1 VTSVN
6 PDAAAPDPYAAFP
19 GSLSPSRANDF
30 LTCPLLFRFRSIDRL
45 PEPSSPA
52 ALRGTLVHSALEH
65 LFDLPA
71 ADRTVARTRVLFT
84 EAWLE
89 LAANDEESA
98 RILEA
103 ELGLGGTVDP
113 AEVAERVLASA
124 LPLLDTYFA
133 LEDPSRLEPH
143 ARELGVS
150 VEIAESFSIRGF
162 VDRID
167 RSPAG
172 EIRIVDYKTGKAPGS
187 RYEAKAMF
195 QMRFYALAWWRM
207 TGDMPRMLQLM
218 YLGSSEVLRYEPTE
232 QDLLS
237 TERKILALREA
248 INAAARS
255 GVFAPTTSRL
265 CDWCAH
271 RPSCPAWGGVLP
283 PMPPPDLWLPA
294 ASRVDSPF
302 ESVAASASAPP
313 TEGAATSNSAAPFG
327 TASAGPQG

>member
-1 VTSVN
+1 VSDPTI
-6 PDAAAPDPYAAFP
+6 DPYAAFP

-45 PEPSSPA
+45 PEISSPA
-52 ALRGTLVHSALEH
+52 ALRGTLVHTALEH

-71 ADRTVARTRVLFT
+71 KERTVNRTRALLT

-89 LAANDEESA
+89 LAATDPESA
-98 RILEA
+98 IVLQSD
-103 ELGLGGTVDP
+103 LGLAIGVDP
-113 AEVAERVLASA
+113 AEAAEQVLARA

-150 VEIAESFSIRGF
+150 VEIADSFAIRGF

-172 EIRIVDYKTGKAPGS
+172 EIRIVDYKTGKAPGAGF
-187 RYEAKAMF
+187 EAKAMF

-207 TGDMPRMLQLM
+207 TGEMPRMLQLM
-218 YLGSSEVLRYEPTE
+218 YLGSSEVLRYEPNE
-232 QDLLS
+232 DDLLA

-248 INAAARS
+248 INKAARS
-255 GVFAPTTSRL
+255 GEFAPTTSRL

-271 RPSCPAWGGVLP
+271 RPSCPAWGGALP
-283 PMPPPDLWLPA
+283 PMPLPSQWL
-294 ASRVDSPF
+294 D
-302 ESVAASASAPP
+302 
-313 TEGAATSNSAAPFG
+313 AAPRVSLSP
-327 TASAGPQG
+327 ASSAEKMLA

>member
-1 VTSVN
+1 VSNVSDPTI
-6 PDAAAPDPYAAFP
+6 DPYAAFP

-45 PEPSSPA
+45 PEISSPA
-52 ALRGTLVHSALEH
+52 ALRGTLVHTALEH

-71 ADRTVARTRVLFT
+71 KERTVNRTRALLT

-89 LAANDEESA
+89 LAATDPESA
-98 RILEA
+98 IVLQSD
-103 ELGLGGTVDP
+103 LGLAIGVDP
-113 AEVAERVLASA
+113 AEAAEQVLARA

-150 VEIAESFSIRGF
+150 VEIADSFAIRGF

-172 EIRIVDYKTGKAPGS
+172 EIRIVDYKTGKAPGAGF
-187 RYEAKAMF
+187 EAKAMF

-207 TGDMPRMLQLM
+207 TGEMPRMLQLM
-218 YLGSSEVLRYEPTE
+218 YLGSSEVLRYEPNE
-232 QDLLS
+232 DDLLS

-248 INAAARS
+248 INKAARS
-255 GVFAPTTSRL
+255 GEFAPTTSRL

-271 RPSCPAWGGVLP
+271 RPSCPAWGGALP
-283 PMPPPDLWLPA
+283 PMPPPSQWL
-294 ASRVDSPF
+294 D
-302 ESVAASASAPP
+302 
-313 TEGAATSNSAAPFG
+313 AAPRVSLSP
-327 TASAGPQG
+327 ASSAEKMLA

>member
-1 VTSVN
+1 MSDPTI
-6 PDAAAPDPYAAFP
+6 DPYAAFP

-45 PEPSSPA
+45 PEISSPA
-52 ALRGTLVHSALEH
+52 ALRGTLVHTALEH

-71 ADRTVARTRVLFT
+71 KERTVNRTRALLT

-89 LAANDEESA
+89 LAATDPESA
-98 RILEA
+98 IVLQSD
-103 ELGLGGTVDP
+103 LGLAIGVDP
-113 AEVAERVLASA
+113 AEAAEQVLARA

-150 VEIAESFSIRGF
+150 VEIADSFAIRGF

-172 EIRIVDYKTGKAPGS
+172 EIRIVDYKTGKAPGAGF
-187 RYEAKAMF
+187 EAKAMF

-207 TGDMPRMLQLM
+207 TGEMPRMLQLM
-218 YLGSSEVLRYEPTE
+218 YLGSSEVLRYEPNE
-232 QDLLS
+232 DDLLS

-248 INAAARS
+248 INKAARS
-255 GVFAPTTSRL
+255 GEFAPTTSRL

-271 RPSCPAWGGVLP
+271 RPSCPAWGGALP
-283 PMPPPDLWLPA
+283 PMPPPSQWL
-294 ASRVDSPF
+294 D
-302 ESVAASASAPP
+302 
-313 TEGAATSNSAAPFG
+313 AAPRVSLSP
-327 TASAGPQG
+327 ASSAEKMLA

>member
-1 VTSVN
+1 MSDVN
-6 PDAAAPDPYAAFP
+6 DDAAALDPFAAFP

-30 LTCPLLFRFRSIDRL
+30 RTCPLLFRFRTIDRL

-52 ALRGTLVHSALEH
+52 ALRGTLVHTALEH
-65 LFDLPA
+65 LFDLPSG
-71 ADRTVARTRVLFT
+71 DRTVARTRALLT
-84 EAWLE
+84 QAWLE

-103 ELGLGGTVDP
+103 ELGLDGTADH
-113 AEVAERVLASA
+113 AEVADRVLASA

-133 LEDPSRLEPH
+133 LEDPSRLEPY
-143 ARELGVS
+143 AREFAVS
-150 VEIAESFSIRGF
+150 VEIAEAFTIRGF

-207 TGDMPRMLQLM
+207 TGEIPRRLQLM

-232 QDLLS
+232 QDLVS
-237 TERKILALREA
+237 TERTILALREA
-248 INAAARS
+248 INKAARS
-255 GVFAPTTSRL
+255 GDFAPTTSRL

-271 RPSCPAWGGVLP
+271 QSSCPAKGGVLP
-283 PMPPPDLWLPA
+283 AMPPPELWLSP
-294 ASRVDSPF
+294 ASRNDSPF
-302 ESVAASASAPP
+302 ER
-313 TEGAATSNSAAPFG
+313 
-327 TASAGPQG
+327 TASAQPPE

>member
-1 VTSVN
+1 MN
-6 PDAAAPDPYAAFP
+6 DDAAALDPFAAFP

-30 LTCPLLFRFRSIDRL
+30 LTCPLLFRFRTIDRL

-52 ALRGTLVHSALEH
+52 ALRGTLVHTALEH

-71 ADRTVARTRVLFT
+71 GERTVVQTRALLT
-84 EAWLE
+84 QAWLE
-89 LAANDEESA
+89 LAASDVYSA
-98 RILEA
+98 RILQE
-103 ELGLGGTVDP
+103 ELGLDGTADP
-113 AEVAERVLASA
+113 AEVADRVLASA

-133 LEDPSRLEPH
+133 LEDPSRLEPY
-143 ARELGVS
+143 AREFAVS
-150 VEIAESFSIRGF
+150 VEIAEAFTIRGF

-207 TGDMPRMLQLM
+207 TGDIPRRLQLM

-232 QDLLS
+232 QDLVS
-237 TERKILALREA
+237 TERRILALREA
-248 INAAARS
+248 INKAARS

-265 CDWCAH
+265 CDWCAYQS
-271 RPSCPAWGGVLP
+271 SCPAKGGVLP
-283 PMPPPDLWLPA
+283 PMPSPDLWLSP

-302 ESVAASASAPP
+302 ER
-313 TEGAATSNSAAPFG
+313 
-327 TASAGPQG
+327 TASALPQE

>member
-1 VTSVN
+1 VSD
-6 PDAAAPDPYAAFP
+6 PALDPYAAFP

-45 PEPSSPA
+45 PEASSPA
-52 ALRGTLVHSALEH
+52 ALRGTLVHTALEH

-71 ADRTVARTRVLFT
+71 KERTVSRTRVLLT

-89 LAANDEESA
+89 LAASDPESA
-98 RILEA
+98 LVLQS
-103 ELGLGGTVDP
+103 ELGLAIGVDP
-113 AEVAERVLASA
+113 AEAAERVLARA

-150 VEIAESFSIRGF
+150 VEIADSFAIRGF

-172 EIRIVDYKTGKAPGS
+172 EIRIVDYKTGKAPGA
-187 RYEAKAMF
+187 RFEAKAMF

-207 TGDMPRMLQLM
+207 TGEMPRMLQLM
-218 YLGSSEVLRYEPTE
+218 YLGSSEVLRYEPNE
-232 QDLLS
+232 DDLLS

-248 INAAARS
+248 INKAARS
-255 GVFAPTTSRL
+255 GEFAPTTSRL

-271 RPSCPAWGGVLP
+271 RPSCPAWGGELP
-283 PMPPPDLWLPA
+283 PMPPPSQWLDA
-294 ASRVDSPF
+294 APRVSL
-302 ESVAASASAPP
+302 SQAASAEEMLA
-313 TEGAATSNSAAPFG
+313 
-327 TASAGPQG
+327 